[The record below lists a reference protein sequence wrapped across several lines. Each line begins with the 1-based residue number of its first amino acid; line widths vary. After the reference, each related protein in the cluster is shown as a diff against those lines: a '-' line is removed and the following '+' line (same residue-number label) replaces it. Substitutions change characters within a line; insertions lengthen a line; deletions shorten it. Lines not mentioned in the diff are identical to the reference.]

1 MCSTVL
7 LGWLCHRVCHVVGSY
22 LVFNSLFLIFF
33 LIPQLNVRMTRR
45 HFSKRGEGSIYYLAA
60 YNSSVGR
67 GLDTK
72 LSTCGN

>member
-1 MCSTVL
+1 MFKSAVRL
-7 LGWLCHRVCHVVGSY
+7 VVSSGMSCCWF
-22 LVFNSLFLIFF
+22 LFGVQFIVFNFF
-33 LIPQLNVRMTRR
+33 PNPSAKCTYDETS
-45 HFSKRGEGSIYYLAA
+45 FFKEGEGSIYYVAA

>member
-33 LIPQLNVRMTRR
+33 LIPQLKCMYDETS
-45 HFSKRGEGSIYYLAA
+45 FFKEGEGSIYYLAA

>member
-1 MCSTVL
+1 MLLVL
-7 LGWLCHRVCHVVGSY
+7 IWCLIHCLF
-22 LVFNSLFLIFF
+22 VFFNPSAKCTYDETSFF
-33 LIPQLNVRMTRR
+33 
-45 HFSKRGEGSIYYLAA
+45 KEGEGSIYYLAA

>member
-33 LIPQLNVRMTRR
+33 LIPQLNVCMTRR
-45 HFSKRGEGSIYYLAA
+45 HFSKRGRRVYIIWQRTIHQW
-60 YNSSVGR
+60 VGA
-67 GLDTK
+67 
-72 LSTCGN
+72 

>member
-7 LGWLCHRVCHVVGSY
+7 LGWLCYRVCHVVGSY

-45 HFSKRGEGSIYYLAA
+45 HFSKRG
-60 YNSSVGR
+60 R
-67 GLDTK
+67 GVYII
-72 LSTCGN
+72 

>member
-33 LIPQLNVRMTRR
+33 LIPQLNVRMTRC
-45 HFSKRGEGSIYYLAA
+45 HFSKRERGVYIIWQRTIHQW
-60 YNSSVGR
+60 VGA
-67 GLDTK
+67 
-72 LSTCGN
+72 

>member
-22 LVFNSLFLIFF
+22 LVFDSLFLKFF
-33 LIPQLNVRMTRR
+33 PNPSAKCTYDETS
-45 HFSKRGEGSIYYLAA
+45 FFKEGEGSIYYLAA

>member
-45 HFSKRGEGSIYYLAA
+45 HFSKRGRGVYIIWQRTI
-60 YNSSVGR
+60 NQWVGA
-67 GLDTK
+67 
-72 LSTCGN
+72 

>member
-1 MCSTVL
+1 MCSIVL

-22 LVFNSLFLIFF
+22 LVFNSLFLNFF
-33 LIPQLNVRMTRR
+33 PNPSAKCTYDETS
-45 HFSKRGEGSIYYLAA
+45 FFKEGKGSIYYLAA

-67 GLDTK
+67 GLGTK